1 MTSDQLEIR
10 INAIRENASNSS
22 DAMAHAMLLIA
33 EVLYHGLE
41 GIRQTMVQIVQAKQG
56 GDLGD
61 SPDSKVGP
69 QA

>member
-1 MTSDQLEIR
+1 
-10 INAIRENASNSS
+10 
-22 DAMAHAMLLIA
+22 MAHAMLLIA